1 MSRPSAREVLDN
13 LPVLP
18 PGVWIT
24 DLHDQLY
31 GAKEDRT
38 GFLHSSGEWNLLY
51 KHNEKMFRLPE
62 SMALA
67 MLLNQKSFT

>member
-1 MSRPSAREVLDN
+1 MIKPTAQQVLDN

-31 GAKEDRT
+31 GPQEGRT
-38 GFLHSSGEWNLLY
+38 GFTHSSGEYQLMYNHEGRMY
-51 KHNEKMFRLPE
+51 RLPE
-62 SMALA
+62 SMAMQ
-67 MLLNQKSFT
+67 MLLSQKSFT